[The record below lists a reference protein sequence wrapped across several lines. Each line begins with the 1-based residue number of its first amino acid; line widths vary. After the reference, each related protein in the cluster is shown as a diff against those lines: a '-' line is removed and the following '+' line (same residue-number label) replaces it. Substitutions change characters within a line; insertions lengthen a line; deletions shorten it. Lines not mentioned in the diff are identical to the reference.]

1 MNKLAINEEPVSK
14 MYESAERDARVVGLE
29 SAAFFWWEPRVH
41 RAQFEGV
48 VTSNVGWRV
57 GEGVGV
63 Y

>member
-1 MNKLAINEEPVSK
+1 